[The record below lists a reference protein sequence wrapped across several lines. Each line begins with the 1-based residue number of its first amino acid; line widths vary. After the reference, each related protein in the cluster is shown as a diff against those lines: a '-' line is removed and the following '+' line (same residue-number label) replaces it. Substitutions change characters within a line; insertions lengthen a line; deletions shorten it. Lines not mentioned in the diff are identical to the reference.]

1 MPESADP
8 APPDNPRPA
17 PRRRAAGQSLID
29 IRRYPLHERGGPAY
43 VELLTDC
50 RRQFDDSGCIVL
62 PGFVQPDAVDRMR
75 RETEALAP
83 RAHFNDTHTNP
94 YNSADDAALPAD
106 HPKRLFQDRSNG
118 FVAGDL
124 IDDASCIRN
133 LYHDPDLQAFLADV
147 LEVERV
153 HEYADPLAG
162 LVVNVLR
169 PGCQHPWHFDTNE
182 FVVSMMTRQPAEGGT
197 FEYCPGIRSPRDE
210 NFDAVGDVVRGERSR
225 VRTLALRPG
234 DLQIFFGR
242 YSLHRVTRP
251 RGGDERHTLILGYAR
266 EPGLVGRAE
275 RTRKLFGRLAD
286 VHRRQGRAAP
296 ARADTLSD

>member
-1 MPESADP
+1 MRDLADSATEP
-8 APPDNPRPA
+8 AKPSTPQ
-17 PRRRAAGQSLID
+17 RATAGAVLID
-29 IRRYPLHERGGPAY
+29 TNRYPLHTREAPAY
-43 VELLTDC
+43 KRLLDEC
-50 RRQFDDSGCIVL
+50 RRQVADSGCVVL
-62 PGFVQPDAVDRMR
+62 PGFIRRGTVARMK

-83 RAHFNDTHTNP
+83 LAHFNDTYTNP
-94 YNSADDAALPAD
+94 YNSADDPGLPAD

-124 IDDASCIRN
+124 IEDGTCIRL
-133 LYHDPDLQAFLADV
+133 LYHDAGLQAFLADV
-147 LEVERV
+147 LGVDRV
-153 HEYADPLAG
+153 YEYADPLAG

-182 FVVSMMTRQPAEGGT
+182 FVVSLMTRQPASGGA
-197 FEYCPGIRSPRDE
+197 FEYCPGLRAPENENYDE
-210 NFDAVGDVVRGERSR
+210 VRDVVRGDRTA

-251 RGGDERHTLILGYAR
+251 GGDESRHTLILGYAK
-266 EPGLVGRAE
+266 EPGLIGRAE

-286 VHRRQGRAAP
+286 VHRDQSRREPSRG
-296 ARADTLSD
+296 DTLSD